1 MQIES
6 AKLQLETDKAQ
17 TDAVLEQ
24 AKIEADTQLKMMDLQ
39 AKYAQSID
47 NTELNGI
54 IDTQRELIRTQ
65 GLIQQARIN
74 QRGNVN

>member
-1 MQIES
+1 MAIES

-24 AKIEADTQLKMMDLQ
+24 AKIEADTQLKMMELQ

-47 NTELNGI
+47 NTELKGI